1 MAAAA
6 TEPASAGAAAGE
18 RREPGQPIGDPAD
31 RQHADQRGERDQ
43 QHQDSGD
50 QCFFV
55 VRPEVR
61 DRELLNRDG
70 RQVDRGLSDRDDR
83 SALRAGDRG
92 RELGHA
98 QRHGGSQHAGQCPCQ
113 QAAHCGLARSVD
125 HGRHSDLP
133 AGRIGPYEVMQEQSG
148 GGWASNGRHEQA

>member
-1 MAAAA
+1 LIAIAEASPAFFTAVTRVDSAGLAEAAVATGAVAIPLKLPAPDFGTDEQAGPKSMAAAA
-6 TEPASAGAAAGE
+6 PEPAAAGAAAGE

-61 DRELLNRDG
+61 DRELLDRDG

-98 QRHGGSQHAGQCPCQ
+98 
-113 QAAHCGLARSVD
+113 
-125 HGRHSDLP
+125 
-133 AGRIGPYEVMQEQSG
+133 
-148 GGWASNGRHEQA
+148 